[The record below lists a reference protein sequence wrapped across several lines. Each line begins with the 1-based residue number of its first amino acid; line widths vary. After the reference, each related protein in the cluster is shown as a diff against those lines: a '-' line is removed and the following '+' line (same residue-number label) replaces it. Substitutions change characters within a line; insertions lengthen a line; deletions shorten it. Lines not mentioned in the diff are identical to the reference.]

1 MKPRFPGFGH
11 ARRSHNRAAVLLLLL
26 AVVASPA
33 FAADEATA
41 SNLPKIINFTILATI
56 LALAL
61 RKPLGS
67 YLEARASQ
75 IREQLAEARANRE
88 EAARAREA
96 AAQRTATLDE
106 AVEAARQ
113 RIAEAANTEGQ
124 RIVTAAEE
132 QAKRI
137 SVAAEAELSKEVRLA
152 ERRLATGAARAAVEI
167 ARARLRNTMS
177 DEDHRRLL
185 DSGIREIRHD

>member
-1 MKPRFPGFGH
+1 MKPRLPGLGQ
-11 ARRSHNRAAVLLLLL
+11 ASRTRYRVAALLLLL

-33 FAADEATA
+33 FAADGETA
-41 SNLPKIINFTILATI
+41 SNLPKIINFTILAAI
-56 LALAL
+56 LVLAL

-67 YLEARASQ
+67 YLEARAAQ

-88 EAARAREA
+88 EAARATEA

-106 AVEAARQ
+106 AVEAARH
-113 RIAEAANTEGQ
+113 RIAEAATTEGR

-137 SVAAEAELSKEVRLA
+137 SAAAEAELSKEVRIA
-152 ERRLATGAARAAVEI
+152 ERRLATGAARAAVQI

-185 DSGIREIRHD
+185 DSGIAEIRHD